1 MELRRYT
8 KGAELEPLVY
18 EHRRNGTAVDF
29 TDPSWTSFTLG
40 IGLYDD
46 RVPITTGGFP
56 KTTGITALADG
67 IQVDWSTNPAAE
79 LNALDPGVYVV
90 QLRATHSSGR
100 GLDLA
105 EILIDLEPSL
115 I

>member
-8 KGAELEPLVY
+8 QGAELEPLVY

-29 TDPSWTSFTLG
+29 TDPSWSSFTLG
-40 IGLYDD
+40 IALYAD

-67 IQVDWSTNPAAE
+67 IQVDWSTTTE
-79 LNALDPGVYVV
+79 LNDLDPGVYVV

-115 I
+115 V